1 MDQVKIKVCG
11 MRETENIRELL
22 LLQPDYMG
30 FIFYRK
36 SKRFVGGILSPK
48 LVAEFPVSCKK
59 TGVFVNPFMEEIELA
74 LEKYHLDAIQLHG
87 NETPSVCSFVKSLGV
102 EVIKAFSVDTDFD
115 FDQLKKYQDVCDYF
129 LFDTK
134 GDSYGGN
141 GITFDWQILK
151 NEAIQKPFF
160 LSGGIDPENIKDIE
174 NISPFLY
181 AIDVNSKF
189 ELSPGLKDIQLLE
202 NTVFTTIRSL

>member
-1 MDQVKIKVCG
+1 MSEVKIKVCG
-11 MRETENIRELL
+11 MRETENIRQLL
-22 LLQPDYMG
+22 MLQPDYMG
-30 FIFYRK
+30 FIFYPK
-36 SKRFVGGILSPK
+36 SKRFVEGILSPEV
-48 LVAEFPVSCKK
+48 LAEFPASCKK
-59 TGVFVNPFMEEIELA
+59 TGVFVNASLAEIQEAIL
-74 LEKYHLDAIQLHG
+74 KYGLNAIQLHG
-87 NETPSVCSFVKSLGV
+87 EESPELCVALKKPEL
-102 EVIKAFSVDTDFD
+102 EIIKVFSVGSDFD
-115 FDQLKKYQDVCDYF
+115 FEQLKAFQSVCDYF

-134 GDSYGGN
+134 GDNYGGH
-141 GITFDWQILK
+141 GVTFDWQILK
-151 NEAIQKPFF
+151 NKAIQKPFF